1 MIAGKGTL
9 AAGLFAARRP
19 VIAAITLGVLFSICA
34 LFLTQLTFDREVLR
48 TFSSESR
55 ISRDYRQFLRQRGP
69 DAPEIVILATS
80 ERPFSAG
87 DYAQMRDIALEME
100 LADHVTGVI
109 SPFSLRYP
117 LDHEAFPGDPV
128 FPVEIDS
135 GEIDARLDLYSETVS
150 RDRQLLDAEQETAL
164 IIASIDPDA
173 SDETIRAVH
182 KEFEAIVSEMNRSAV
197 SFTITGEAAIAIE
210 IVDEL
215 RADLLVLNSAGGF
228 LVLLFAIYY
237 FRNIRMVAIAVIP
250 PALGVAATLA
260 LFPVLGYPVTVISNV
275 VPILALVL
283 GLADN
288 FHLVMRYLETDATKS
303 NEERVVTAIRDVGP
317 ACAMTALT
325 TAIAFSA
332 VVITDNQQLR
342 EFAILGALSTIVS
355 YLMVISGFAVL
366 TRMLNPTEARTAGT
380 LERIPVPGFVP
391 WAVFN
396 RQKAVVFAGIAIG
409 IAAIGGYALT
419 KPWFSIY
426 ENLPDT
432 SSVRLASERAEEKFG
447 GFYKIWAE
455 YDTTGVNALAT
466 PAGWN
471 RFRAVTETLERAAA
485 GRSVISL
492 ATVSRWLGHPERP
505 PDEKEYDELPEQIK
519 AELGPAGSP
528 VAHVIVLTGD
538 PMRNEQVQAT
548 HDAIE
553 EAANESGAQLVTGLP
568 VLMRHEPL
576 AMLRELSLSLL
587 GACLIAVAVVAFAFR
602 RPHLAV
608 TLLLPNVLPLALTA
622 SALHVFKGGLINP
635 AAALALTIAFG
646 IAIDDSIHF
655 INRYELERRLGR
667 AVDHAL
673 EISLKETGR
682 VMIATTLLIS
692 SGLLVTFTSGF
703 PTVRQFGTMMIMTFA
718 SALVADLLLLP
729 ALLRYKWFR

>member
-9 AAGLFAARRP
+9 AAGLFAARHP
-19 VIAAITLGVLFSICA
+19 VIAAIALGALFSVCA

-182 KEFEAIVSEMNRSAV
+182 KVFEAIVSEMNSSAV

-228 LVLLFAIYY
+228 LVLVFAIYY
-237 FRNIRMVAIAVIP
+237 FRNIRMVAIAILP

-275 VPILALVL
+275 VPVLALVL

-288 FHLVMRYLETDATKS
+288 FHLVMRYLETDATRS

-366 TRMLNPTEARTAGT
+366 TRMLNPAEARTAGT
-380 LERIPVPGFVP
+380 LERIPVPGFVA

-396 RQKAVVFAGIAIG
+396 RQKTVVFAGIAIG

-432 SSVRLASERAEEKFG
+432 NSVRLASERAEEKFG

-455 YDTTGVNALAT
+455 YDATGVNALAT
-466 PAGWN
+466 PAGWD

-538 PMRNEQVQAT
+538 PMRNEQAQAT

-622 SALHVFKGGLINP
+622 SALHVFKDGLINP

-646 IAIDDSIHF
+646 VAIDDSIHF

-692 SGLLVTFTSGF
+692 SGLLVTFTSSF
-703 PTVRQFGTMMIMTFA
+703 PTVRQFGTMQIMTFA

-729 ALLRYKWFR
+729 ALLRYKWLR